1 MARIG
6 FLGLGSM
13 GQAMATRLVDAG
25 HEVVV
30 WNRSEEP
37 RQQMEQAG
45 ATAVGHAAEA
55 LAVDVSVSMLAN
67 DQAADAVLS
76 EENLPDHRI
85 VHANMAS
92 VSPDMGHTL
101 AKRFSSLGHGYV
113 ASPVLGRPHVAA
125 AGGLNILAGGQA
137 ADIKALQPF
146 YDVMGAR
153 TWPMGEDPR
162 TANLVKIAV
171 NYNIIHAIQA
181 IAESVALT
189 TSAGVK
195 PEDFVEVLTNT
206 LFGGVVYTGYGHL
219 VAEREYLPQ
228 AFSLELGL
236 KDLGLAE
243 SAANAAGITLPTSS
257 ALRAVF
263 DKALEQPDLADKDW
277 SALAEITLGPLDT
290 SPDNSEQGFRR
301 DPE

>member
-37 RQQMEQAG
+37 RLKMEQAG
-45 ATAVGHAAEA
+45 ATAVDHPAKA

-76 EENLPDHRI
+76 EDNLPSHRI

-92 VSPDMGHTL
+92 VSADMGHTL
-101 AKRFSSLGHGYV
+101 AERFLSLGHGYV
-113 ASPVLGRPHVAA
+113 ASPVLGRPNVAA

-137 ADIKALQPF
+137 ADIDALQPF

-153 TWPMGEDPR
+153 TWPMGDDPR

-195 PEDFVEVLTNT
+195 PADFVDLLTNT
-206 LFGGVVYTGYGHL
+206 LFGGVVYTGYGNL

-243 SAANAAGITLPTSS
+243 SAATAAGITLPTSS
-257 ALRAVF
+257 SLRAVF
-263 DKALEQPDLADKDW
+263 DKALQQPDLADKDW
-277 SALAEITLGPLDT
+277 SALAEITFSQLGE
-290 SPDNSEQGFRR
+290 SR
-301 DPE
+301 DSN

>member
-1 MARIG
+1 
-6 FLGLGSM
+6 
-13 GQAMATRLVDAG
+13 
-25 HEVVV
+25 
-30 WNRSEEP
+30 
-37 RQQMEQAG
+37 MEQAG
-45 ATAVGHAAEA
+45 ATAVDHPAKA

-76 EENLPDHRI
+76 EGNLPSHRI

-101 AKRFSSLGHGYV
+101 AARFASLGHGYV
-113 ASPVLGRPHVAA
+113 ASPVLGRPNVAA
-125 AGGLNILAGGQA
+125 AGGLNILAGGQTE
-137 ADIKALQPF
+137 DIDALQPF

-153 TWPMGEDPR
+153 TWLMGEDPR

-195 PEDFVEVLTNT
+195 PADFVDLLTNT
-206 LFGGVVYTGYGHL
+206 LFGGVVYTGYGNL

-243 SAANAAGITLPTSS
+243 SSATAAGITLPTSS
-257 ALRAVF
+257 SLRAVF
-263 DKALEQPDLADKDW
+263 DKALQQPDLVDKDW
-277 SALAEITLGPLDT
+277 SALAEITFSQLGE
-290 SPDNSEQGFRR
+290 SRENI
-301 DPE
+301 